1 MKRRHLLGLLGIGA
15 GIAWLAPRQGVQIT
29 REAFAGMKKL
39 KLYSVEEN
47 KYLMLDPVVKSDEE
61 WRKILKPDAYHI
73 LREQGT
79 ERAFTGSYHN
89 YKGHGVYKCAACEND
104 LYHSDSK
111 YDSGTGWPS
120 FYEPVAEENIAT
132 REDRSFFMLRNEL
145 ICRRC
150 DSHLGHV
157 FGDGPKP
164 TGQRHCINSLSLS
177 FKELPKGA

>member
-1 MKRRHLLGLLGIGA
+1 MNRRKILGLLGIGV
-15 GIAWLAPRQGVQIT
+15 GIAWLAPKRGAEFAT
-29 REAFAGMKKL
+29 EAFAGMKQL
-39 KLYSVEEN
+39 KLYSVEDG
-47 KYLMLDPVVKSDEE
+47 KYLMLEPVVKSEDE
-61 WRKILKPDAYHI
+61 WRKLLSPAAYHI

-89 YKGHGVYKCAACEND
+89 AKGHGVYRCAACEND

-120 FYEPVAEENIAT
+120 FYEPVAPENIAT
-132 REDRSFFMLRNEL
+132 REDRSYFMLRNEL

-150 DSHLGHV
+150 ESHLGHV
-157 FGDGPKP
+157 FGDGPAP
-164 TGQRHCINSLSLS
+164 TGKRHCINSLSLT